1 MINDTWNDAWQDR
14 YMTWHNTSKLLLVI
28 GQSVLLMVVTS
39 ATRSQKMSKVHM
51 KWDHRMTNFQIKK
64 FPIIQT
70 KEMCDKCGKAFSN
83 LWKHV
88 CKCKGQNC
96 VPLTTPVKPEQEQV
110 PLAFN
115 SGGKGP
121 TKSSKPGVT
130 NRLGLRA
137 QRQVTRMNSSTSAT
151 SGSQPLR
158 VLYWNLNL
166 FLNL

>member
-1 MINDTWNDAWQDR
+1 
-14 YMTWHNTSKLLLVI
+14 
-28 GQSVLLMVVTS
+28 MVVTS

-88 CKCKGQNC
+88 RNCKGQNC
-96 VPLTTPVKPEQEQV
+96 VPLTTPVEPEQEQV

-137 QRQVTRMNSSTSAT
+137 QRQVARMNLSTSAT
-151 SGSQPLR
+151 FGSQPLR